1 MRRKKARK
9 GTRTGECRSTMAD
22 KAQIQ
27 EAIKVQG
34 EVVRKLKAEKASKD
48 QVCMHHMRLYSFLT
62 QARYDHY
69 PHDVM
74 SDWML
79 TCAFSF
85 DTINSIVVIFCSNGA
100 LYHDVN
106 TDPVMVQLLLYA

>member
-1 MRRKKARK
+1 
-9 GTRTGECRSTMAD
+9 MAD

-34 EVVRKLKAEKASKD
+34 EVVRKLKAEKVNKD
-48 QVCMHHMRLYSFLT
+48 QVCMHHMRLYLFLM
-62 QARYDHY
+62 QARYGHY

-74 SDWML
+74 SHWML

-85 DTINSIVVIFCSNGA
+85 DTINGIVVIFCSNGS

-106 TDPVMVQLLLYA
+106 TDPVMVQLV